1 MCDRVGGWRGR
12 EWTAGDGGR
21 WLIERRRAGMVGDSG
36 GRLETA
42 RVISHDIIMI
52 FSVYDFNLG

>member
-1 MCDRVGGWRGR
+1 MVDR
-12 EWTAGDGGR
+12 ETAGGDG
-21 WLIERRRAGMVGDSG
+21 GDSG